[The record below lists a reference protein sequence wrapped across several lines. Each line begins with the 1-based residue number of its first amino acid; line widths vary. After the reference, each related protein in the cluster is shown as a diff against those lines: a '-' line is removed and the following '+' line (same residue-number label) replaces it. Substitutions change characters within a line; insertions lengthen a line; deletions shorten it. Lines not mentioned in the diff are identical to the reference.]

1 MHVVTCGAKVES
13 VGRIFDEHRRQDIL
27 MIQER
32 DDFQRSINQEEDDD
46 CIECVWMYDSNL
58 NRELLK
64 CDFSSRWRSC
74 FFPPHSALQPQH
86 VGHNGGVS
94 SETLHDATLKHR

>member
-1 MHVVTCGAKVES
+1 MES

-32 DDFQRSINQEEDDD
+32 DEFQRSINQEEDED

-64 CDFSSRWRSC
+64 CVHAKQP
-74 FFPPHSALQPQH
+74 FFL
-86 VGHNGGVS
+86 GFTYNMF
-94 SETLHDATLKHR
+94 